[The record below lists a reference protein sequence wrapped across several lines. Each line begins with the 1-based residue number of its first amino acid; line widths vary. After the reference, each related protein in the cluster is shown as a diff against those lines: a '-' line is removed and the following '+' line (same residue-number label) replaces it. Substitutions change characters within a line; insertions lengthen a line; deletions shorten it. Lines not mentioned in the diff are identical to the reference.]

1 MSTPKNPNYVKRTLT
16 PKAISPAR
24 QKVLKARGA
33 AQMAAEARY
42 LKSKGAGTRTS
53 SRVPANVGGPR
64 GPINSSRPAPNRSTD
79 RTTTVRPID
88 PSIKANSSA
97 SRTTK
102 PGLPI
107 GYVRPPMDE
116 SIKRVSKDPVKRTP
130 TGKAIPADRL
140 NPRVKRTPT
149 GKAKVSTTP
158 RTRPK
163 TGQAKPRSI
172 TSLNALDDK
181 NRKSYRKI

>member
-116 SIKRVSKDPVKRTP
+116 SIKRVSKDPVKP
-130 TGKAIPADRL
+130 
-140 NPRVKRTPT
+140 TPT
-149 GKAKVSTTP
+149 GKAKVSATP

-163 TGQAKPRSI
+163 TGRAKPRSI
-172 TSLNALDDK
+172 TSLNALNDK